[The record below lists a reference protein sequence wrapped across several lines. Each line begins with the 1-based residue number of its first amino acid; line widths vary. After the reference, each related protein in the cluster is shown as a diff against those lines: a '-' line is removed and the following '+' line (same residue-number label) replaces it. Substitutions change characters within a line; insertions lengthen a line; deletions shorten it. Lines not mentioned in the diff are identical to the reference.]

1 MLFEHVKGQS
11 GQYGCIL
18 GSFLGPE
25 GGPVWSK
32 MCSTVYPDT
41 NEEGGH
47 DIDIL
52 LKILGSG
59 DLLLLKN
66 LLFSFSTTT
75 NGAIRCNEM
84 PGVVRGQ

>member
-1 MLFEHVKGQS
+1 
-11 GQYGCIL
+11 
-18 GSFLGPE
+18 
-25 GGPVWSK
+25 
-32 MCSTVYPDT
+32 MCSTVHLDT

-66 LLFSFSTTT
+66 LLLSSFSTTT
-75 NGAIRCNEM
+75 NGAIRYPHLRPTPESYSYPHSQLKVITFNSVHLEWGSLIKWNL
-84 PGVVRGQ
+84 PSK

>member
-1 MLFEHVKGQS
+1 ML
-11 GQYGCIL
+11 L
-18 GSFLGPE
+18 
-25 GGPVWSK
+25 WSK
-32 MCSTVYPDT
+32 MYSTVHPDT

-66 LLFSFSTTT
+66 RLLSSFSTTT

>member
-1 MLFEHVKGQS
+1 
-11 GQYGCIL
+11 
-18 GSFLGPE
+18 
-25 GGPVWSK
+25 
-32 MCSTVYPDT
+32 MCSTVHPDT

-47 DIDIL
+47 DVDIL

-66 LLFSFSTTT
+66 LLSFLTST
-75 NGAIRCNEM
+75 NGAISCNEM